1 MIAAIIVRL
10 MAPLLVEVIRELLNQ
25 LASGQSVEI
34 SETSV
39 KQALMARENQIQ
51 AQLKSVNWE
60 VGL

>member
-1 MIAAIIVRL
+1 MIATIIVRL

-39 KQALMARENQIQ
+39 KQALMAREGQIQ